1 MPPLIVFALEDQH
14 SEVLFPQA
22 GVKLLVPDLARSKML
37 QDWRN
42 NDRSDWDQNLG
53 PSLIMTHISSRDYA
67 V

>member
-1 MPPLIVFALEDQH
+1 MLPFIIFALEDQH

-22 GVKLLVPDLARSKML
+22 GGVKLLVPDLAWSKML

-53 PSLIMTHISSRDYA
+53 PLIL
-67 V
+67 

>member
-14 SEVLFPQA
+14 SEVLFPRA
-22 GVKLLVPDLARSKML
+22 GVKLLVPDLALSKML

-53 PSLIMTHISSRDYA
+53 PLIL
-67 V
+67 